1 MTTEAEARVMKLQA
15 PPEAERPG
23 GIDPE
28 SQREHGP
35 ADTLVSDLH
44 TPGQW
49 NVLKL
54 KLQSFGHLMQRANAL
69 EKTLTLGKTE
79 GRRRRG

>member
-28 SQREHGP
+28 SQRE
-35 ADTLVSDLH
+35 S
-44 TPGQW
+44 
-49 NVLKL
+49 
-54 KLQSFGHLMQRANAL
+54 
-69 EKTLTLGKTE
+69 
-79 GRRRRG
+79 RRSAVQKDYVKK